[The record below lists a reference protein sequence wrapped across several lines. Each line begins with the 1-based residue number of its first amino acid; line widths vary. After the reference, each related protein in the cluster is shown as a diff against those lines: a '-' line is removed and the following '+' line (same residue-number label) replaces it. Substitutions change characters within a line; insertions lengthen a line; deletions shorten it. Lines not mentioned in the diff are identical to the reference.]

1 MQGWSRDRLAQG
13 GTMRREKLPALG
25 AVLLFTAA
33 WFAPIVGDSAE
44 LLDGVIPGYEA
55 FRVAIGPA
63 LQYPFSEVDL
73 MTLRELL
80 CALSALS
87 NLLVLHALAL
97 VLWWPRT
104 AWPGLRRMS
113 HLLLFAFV
121 INAQW
126 IWPRGGEFLDLRIGY
141 WLWCA
146 SFPLLAL
153 AVRRLALSSTRP
165 PDPSQGDVRGSV
177 PQLPATP

>member
-1 MQGWSRDRLAQG
+1 
-13 GTMRREKLPALG
+13 MRRETLPALG
-25 AVLLFTAA
+25 AVLLFAAA
-33 WFAPIVGDSAE
+33 WFAPVEGDGAV

-55 FRVAIGPA
+55 FRVALSPA

-73 MTLRELL
+73 MTVRELL

-87 NLLVLHALAL
+87 NLLVLHALML
-97 VLWWPRT
+97 VLWWPRR
-104 AWPGLRRMS
+104 AWPSLRRMS
-113 HLLLFAFV
+113 HLLLLAFI
-121 INAQW
+121 INVQW

-153 AVRRLALSSTRP
+153 AVRRLAVSSPLP
-165 PDPSQGDVRGSV
+165 PDPPRADVPASV
-177 PQLPATP
+177 PQLPSTP